1 MDTAVS
7 KPTSCRVRIGTKSN
21 IAPLVRT
28 DSLLQYLL
36 LTSSREPNLSRSKNE
51 RTFVDPS
58 SKERQEFPSLE
69 DSATLSL
76 SVIVPSYKE
85 ETRCESCASKILQ
98 YFKCLYSTNYDGR
111 GIGVL
116 GET

>member
-1 MDTAVS
+1 MVRVRSDRGKDRNVSSTMDAAVS
-7 KPTSCRVRIGTKSN
+7 ESTSFRVRIGTEN
-21 IAPLVRT
+21 IIAPRVRT

-69 DSATLSL
+69 DNATLSL

-85 ETRCESCASKILQ
+85 ETRCES
-98 YFKCLYSTNYDGR
+98 
-111 GIGVL
+111 
-116 GET
+116 